1 MMIKATISNDALRTR
16 IQALRKTSANTL
28 VSTAKFDADALED
41 LLRLRTAVKLRRV
54 HVVQSGTCDCE
65 EPCECMPGL
74 YVTVD
79 SGVGHGQAVWTYR
92 DDGKSG
98 LAYWCEFMGL
108 APFWAEDQMNAAELL
123 REKLAWLGEHV
134 EVVPW

>member
-1 MMIKATISNDALRTR
+1 
-16 IQALRKTSANTL
+16 
-28 VSTAKFDADALED
+28 
-41 LLRLRTAVKLRRV
+41 
-54 HVVQSGTCDCE
+54 
-65 EPCECMPGL
+65 MPGL

-108 APFWAEDQMNAAELL
+108 APFWAEDGIACRRTAS
-123 REKLAWLGEHV
+123 RETG
-134 EVVPW
+134 P

>member
-1 MMIKATISNDALRTR
+1 MMIKSTISNDALRTR

-28 VSTAKFDADALED
+28 VSTTKFDADALEE

-108 APFWAEDQMNAAELL
+108 APFWAEDQMHAAELL
-123 REKLAWLGEHV
+123 REKLAPDPTV
-134 EVVPW
+134 STAT

>member
-1 MMIKATISNDALRTR
+1 MMIKSTISNDALRTR

-108 APFWAEDQMNAAELL
+108 APFWAEDQMHAAAS
-123 REKLAWLGEHV
+123 RETG
-134 EVVPW
+134 P

>member
-1 MMIKATISNDALRTR
+1 MMIKATISNYALRTR
-16 IQALRKTSANTL
+16 IQALRNTRAATL
-28 VSTAKFDADALED
+28 ASTAKCDADALEEV
-41 LLRLRTAVKLRRV
+41 LRLRAAVKVRRV
-54 HVVQSGTCDCE
+54 RVVQSGSCDCE
-65 EPCECMPGL
+65 ESCECMPGL

-79 SGVGHGQAVWTYR
+79 SCVGHGQAVWTYR

-108 APFWAEDQMNAAELL
+108 APFWAEDQMHAAELL
-123 REKLAWLGEHV
+123 REKLAWLGDHV